1 MTEQIITVTFAVE
14 SQAYQ
19 AINALKRDYMNNDY
33 TLSHVA
39 LVKRVGGVVQPYDTF
54 DSGVETADDAAAGGL
69 VGSLVGILGGPLGV
83 ILGGSMGALVGHS
96 VDVGDAAATVTLLE
110 KVAQEIAEGETALL
124 ILAQENTDGA
134 LDRKF
139 AEYQV
144 EIVRHDA
151 AEVAAEVEYAAHVQ
165 QELEAEARKKLRE
178 EKKEERKQKAN
189 QRHQE
194 MKDKFEAFKAKY
206 SF

>member
-69 VGSLVGILGGPLGV
+69 VGSLVG

-151 AEVAAEVEYAAHVQ
+151 AEVAAEVEYAAQVQ